1 MKTKLKKMVEQ
12 AKEGP
17 TRNDTNADEDED
29 EDEFSAKE
37 GNDKE
42 GKPIVINITF
52 HATIIYN
59 HCRQINTTARTVKM
73 N

>member
-1 MKTKLKKMVEQ
+1 MVEQ

-17 TRNDTNADEDED
+17 TRTSETNVDEDED

-42 GKPIVINITF
+42 GKS
-52 HATIIYN
+52 IYHISVDN
-59 HCRQINTTARTVKM
+59 SL
-73 N
+73 

>member
-1 MKTKLKKMVEQ
+1 MVEQ

-17 TRNDTNADEDED
+17 TRTNDANVDEDED

-42 GKPIVINITF
+42 GRLLNINITF
-52 HATIIYN
+52 EDWTTYLQPLFRST
-59 HCRQINTTARTVKM
+59 RQRGQRRRIERY
-73 N
+73 

>member
-17 TRNDTNADEDED
+17 TRTNDANVDEDED

-42 GKPIVINITF
+42 GRLLNINITF
-52 HATIIYN
+52 ED
-59 HCRQINTTARTVKM
+59 
-73 N
+73 